1 MTTGADTQP
10 AAGGA
15 PSFRP
20 SPDLFPFE
28 SRWLESSA
36 GRVHYVDEGR
46 GQPILMCHGN
56 PTWSFLYRNAI
67 AALRDRFRCIALDYP
82 GFGLSDRPAG
92 YGYTPGEHAAVV
104 GELVRA
110 LDLRELIVMAHDWG
124 GPIGLS
130 AACADPGR
138 VVGLVLGGTWFWP
151 PDRRFRMFS
160 RVMSSRPLQWAI
172 LRRNLFVERFIPAN
186 TTRTLSRE
194 EMDHYRAVQPTPEAR
209 VGVAELPRQIVK
221 ATPFLA
227 DLAESVPR
235 QLGAKRALI
244 MFPMRDDAFRAA
256 EVLPRLHSSFSDVT
270 VVELEDAAHYFV
282 EDAPDEVAAAI
293 VERFGAG

>member
-1 MTTGADTQP
+1 MTGAPGFT
-10 AAGGA
+10 
-15 PSFRP
+15 P

-36 GRVHYVDEGR
+36 GRVHYVDEGE
-46 GQPILMCHGN
+46 GQPILMFHGN
-56 PTWSFLYRNAI
+56 PTWSFLYRNVI
-67 AALRDRFRCIALDYP
+67 ERLRDRFRCVALDYP

-92 YGYTPGEHAAVV
+92 YGYTPAEHAGVAR
-104 GELVRA
+104 ELIDA

-138 VVGLVLGGTWFWP
+138 VAGIALGGTWFWP
-151 PDRRFRMFS
+151 PNRRFRMFS
-160 RVMSSRPLQWAI
+160 RVMSSWPVQRAI
-172 LRRNLFVERFIPAN
+172 LRRNLFVERLIPSN
-186 TTRTLSRE
+186 TTRELSPE
-194 EMDHYRAVQPTPEAR
+194 EMDHYRGVQPTPEAR
-209 VGVAELPRQIVK
+209 IGVAELPRQIVR

-235 QLGAKRALI
+235 ELGGKRALI
-244 MFPMRDDAFRAA
+244 TFPMRDAAFRPGD
-256 EVLPRLHSSFSDVT
+256 VLPRLRGSFSDVE

-282 EDAPDEVAAAI
+282 EVAPDEVSAGVA
-293 VERFGAG
+293 ERFA